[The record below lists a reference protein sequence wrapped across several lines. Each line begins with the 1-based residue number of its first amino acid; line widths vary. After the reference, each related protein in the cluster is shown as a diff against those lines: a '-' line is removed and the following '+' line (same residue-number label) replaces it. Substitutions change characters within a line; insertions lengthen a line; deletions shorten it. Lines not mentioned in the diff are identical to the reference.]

1 MRKVL
6 AGVCSVVMFMALFLV
21 AVQPQ
26 RWELR
31 NINDYLKGKFE
42 GISVT
47 SDGVLSLSP
56 KEETI
61 EAPAEEFF
69 LSLLV
74 TQGGTVYL
82 GTGHDGKIY
91 RKNDAGQF
99 ELYYKVPEQDI
110 FCLTQDSK
118 GILYAGSSPN
128 GKIYKI
134 TAQGKGEAFFNPQE
148 RYIWDLKFDEK
159 GVLLAAVG
167 ESGGI
172 YAISQRGEGQKFL
185 DSEENHILCLKMK
198 QDGGLYAGSGGK
210 GRLYLISP
218 QRRASILYESPFEEI
233 KSIALD
239 RSGNIY
245 VAAGGRSIKPKV
257 EAKPPVAARTDAE
270 VSITVTPSGARTDTQ
285 DVQTQLQKQP
295 SALFKVNSDGIA
307 ERLWSSPEEII
318 YSLVWNGVKR
328 ELIFGTGN
336 KGRIYAIDRNE
347 KVSLVV
353 QKQAEQ
359 IYFLQP
365 HGSGIYTLSNNP
377 SNLSIISVEQRFE
390 GEYTSRVFD
399 AKTLASWGRIEW
411 RAEVPSGT
419 TLQFQTRSGN
429 SSEPNQ
435 AWSDW
440 SPPYQKIEGEQIL
453 NPRARYLQFK
463 VIFKSQSGKISPRLQ
478 KISLFYLQ
486 TNLAPIISRVDLL
499 PANEVF
505 LKLPEQ
511 KEQIQ
516 GAEQDITEKAQNKNK
531 TMSYVV
537 SKKAERKGY
546 QTVVWDA
553 VDENGDM
560 LVYSI
565 VIRNENESQ
574 WRYLKRDWE
583 EKIFAF
589 DTLSFPDGIYFI
601 KVEANDKPLN
611 PLGMEL
617 QTEKISR
624 PLVID
629 NSLPIIRNFQVER
642 ERNTIK
648 VSFKALDSF
657 SHIKEVKFI
666 VRPNSWRVVF
676 PTDGICDSREEDF
689 NFGMTLPPNFD
700 DMITVRVEDTKGN
713 VGVHRATF

>member
-1 MRKVL
+1 MKKIFT
-6 AGVCSVVMFMALFLV
+6 GVSSIVIVSVLFLV

-31 NINDYLKGKFE
+31 HINDYLKGKFE

-47 SDGVLSLSP
+47 YDGVLSLSP
-56 KEETI
+56 KVETI
-61 EAPAEEFF
+61 EAPAEAFF

-91 RKNDAGQF
+91 KKNDAGQF

-110 FCLTQDSK
+110 FCLAQDSK
-118 GILYAGSSPN
+118 GNIYAGTSPN

-134 TAQGKGEAFFNPQE
+134 TSQGKGEPFFNPQE
-148 RYIWDLKFDEK
+148 RYIWDLKFDEQ

-172 YAISQRGEGQKFL
+172 YAINKRGEGQKFL
-185 DSEENHILCLKMK
+185 DSEENHILCLQMNRN
-198 QDGGLYAGSGGK
+198 GGLYAGSGGK
-210 GRLYLISP
+210 GRLYRISP

-233 KSIALD
+233 KSLVLD
-239 RSGNIY
+239 RAGNIY
-245 VAAGGRSIKPKV
+245 AAAGGRSIKPEV
-257 EAKPPVAARTDAE
+257 DTKPTLSSRPDAE
-270 VSITVTPSGARTDTQ
+270 VSITVTPSGISTQ
-285 DVQTQLQKQP
+285 DVQSQLQKQP
-295 SALFKVNSDGIA
+295 SAIYKVSSDGIA
-307 ERLWSSPEEII
+307 KRLWSSPEEMI
-318 YSLVWNGVKR
+318 YSLFWNEIKQ

-336 KGRIYAIDRNE
+336 KGRVYSINRNE
-347 KVSLVV
+347 KISLIV

-359 IYFLQP
+359 IYLLQP
-365 HGSGIYTLSNNP
+365 HGSGIYTLANNP
-377 SNLSIISVEQRFE
+377 SNLSIISAEQRFE
-390 GEYTSRVFD
+390 GDYTSLVFD

-411 RAEVPSGT
+411 RAVTPSGT

-435 AWSDW
+435 TWSDW
-440 SPPYQKIEGEQIL
+440 SPPYKKIEGEQIL
-453 NPRARYLQFK
+453 NPKARYLQFK
-463 VIFKSQSGKISPRLQ
+463 VIFKSQSGKISPSLQ
-478 KISLFYLQ
+478 RISLFYLQ
-486 TNLAPIISRVDLL
+486 TNLAPIISQINLL

-505 LKLPEQ
+505 LKLPDQ
-511 KEQIQ
+511 KEKIQ
-516 GAEQDITEKAQNKNK
+516 GAEQDITEKSKNK
-531 TMSYVV
+531 EKQLGYVV

-553 VDENGDM
+553 VDENGDI

-565 VIRNENESQ
+565 SIRNENENK
-574 WRYLKRDWE
+574 WRYLKRNWE
-583 EKIFAF
+583 EKVFAF

-601 KVEANDKPLN
+601 KIEAQDKSSN
-611 PLGMEL
+611 PLGIEL

-629 NSLPIIRNFQVER
+629 NSLPVIRNFQVAK

-648 VSFKALDSF
+648 VNFTAADSF
-657 SHIKEVKFI
+657 SHIKEVKFL
-666 VRPNSWRVVF
+666 VRPNTWQIVF
-676 PTDGICDSREEDF
+676 PTDGICDSREEGF
-689 NFGMTLPPNFD
+689 NFSVTLPANFD
-700 DMITVRVEDTKGN
+700 DMVTIRVEDAKGN
-713 VGVHRATF
+713 IGVHRGTF

>member
-1 MRKVL
+1 MKKVFV
-6 AGVCSVVMFMALFLV
+6 AGVCSVVMVMALFLL

-31 NINDYLKGKFE
+31 NINDYLNGEFE

-47 SDGVLSLSP
+47 YDGVLSLSP
-56 KEETI
+56 KEQTM

-74 TQGGTVYL
+74 TEGGTVYL

-91 RKNDAGQF
+91 RKNNAGQF

-110 FCLTQDSK
+110 FCLAQDSK
-118 GILYAGSSPN
+118 GNLYAGSSPN

-134 TAQGKGEAFFNPQE
+134 TAQSKGEPFFNPQE
-148 RYIWDLKFDEK
+148 RYIWDLKFDER

-172 YAISQRGEGQKFL
+172 YAISKRGEGQKFL
-185 DSEENHILCLKMK
+185 DSEENHILCLEMNRN
-198 QDGGLYAGSGGK
+198 GGLYAGSGGK
-210 GRLYLISP
+210 GRLYRISP
-218 QRRASILYESPFEEI
+218 QRRASILFESPFEEI

-239 RSGNIY
+239 RAGNIY
-245 VAAGGRSIKPKV
+245 AAAGGRSIKPKV
-257 EAKPPVAARTDAE
+257 KTKPPVSAGTDAE
-270 VSITVTPSGARTDTQ
+270 VSITVTPSGTSTQ
-285 DVQTQLQKQP
+285 DVQSPLQKQP
-295 SALFKVNSDGIA
+295 STLFKVNSKGIA
-307 ERLWSSPEEII
+307 KRLWSSPEEMI
-318 YSLVWNGVKR
+318 YSLFWNEIKK

-336 KGRIYAIDRNE
+336 KGRVYSIDRDE
-347 KVSLVV
+347 KVSLIV

-359 IYFLQP
+359 IYLLQP

-377 SNLSIISVEQRFE
+377 SNLSIISAEQRFE
-390 GEYTSRVFD
+390 GEYSSRVFD

-411 RAEVPSGT
+411 SANLPSGT

-429 SSEPNQ
+429 SSEPSQ
-435 AWSDW
+435 TWSDW

-486 TNLAPIISRVDLL
+486 TNLAPVILRVDLL

-505 LKLPEQ
+505 LKLPDQ

-516 GAEQDITEKAQNKNK
+516 GVEQDITEKAKNKNK
-531 TMSYVV
+531 TMSYAI

-565 VIRNENESQ
+565 AIRNENESQ

-601 KVEANDKPLN
+601 RVEAQDKPSN
-611 PLGMEL
+611 PLGIEL
-617 QTEKISR
+617 QTEKVSR
-624 PLVID
+624 PFVID
-629 NSLPIIRNFQVER
+629 NSLPIIRNFQAVR
-642 ERNTIK
+642 ERNTVK
-648 VSFKALDSF
+648 VSFTASDSF
-657 SHIKEVKFI
+657 SHIKEVKFL
-666 VRPNSWRVVF
+666 VRPNNWRIVF
-676 PTDGICDSREEDF
+676 PTDGICDSREEGF
-689 NFGMTLPPNFD
+689 NFSVTLPPDFD
-700 DMITVRVEDTKGN
+700 NMVTVKVEDAKGN

>member
-1 MRKVL
+1 MKKVF
-6 AGVCSVVMFMALFLV
+6 AGVCSVVIFMALFLV
-21 AVQPQ
+21 AVQPH

-31 NINDYLKGKFE
+31 NINDYLRGEFE

-47 SDGVLSLSP
+47 FDGVLSLSP
-56 KEETI
+56 KEETM

-74 TQGGTVYL
+74 TQGGRIYL

-91 RKNDAGQF
+91 RRNNEGQF
-99 ELYYKVPEQDI
+99 ELYFQVPEQDI
-110 FCLTQDSK
+110 FCLAQDSK
-118 GILYAGSSPN
+118 GNLYAGSSPN

-134 TAQGKGEAFFNPQE
+134 TSQGKGEPFFNPQE

-172 YAISQRGEGQKFL
+172 YAINQRGEGQKFL
-185 DSEENHILCLKMK
+185 DSEENHILCLEMNR
-198 QDGGLYAGSGGK
+198 DGGLYAGSGGK
-210 GRLYLISP
+210 GRLYRISP
-218 QRRASILYESPFEEI
+218 QRRALILYESPFEEI
-233 KSIALD
+233 KSITMD
-239 RSGNIY
+239 RAGNIY
-245 VAAGGRSIKPKV
+245 AAAGGRSIKPKM
-257 EAKPPVAARTDAE
+257 ETKPTVSAMPDAE
-270 VSITVTPSGARTDTQ
+270 VSITVTPSGTIAQ
-285 DVQTQLQKQP
+285 DVQSQLQKQP
-295 SALFKVNSDGIA
+295 STVYKVNSEGIA
-307 ERLWSSPEEII
+307 KRLWSSPDEMI
-318 YSLVWNGVKR
+318 YSLFWNEIKQ

-336 KGRIYAIDRNE
+336 KGRVYSIDRDE
-347 KVSLVV
+347 KVSLIV
-353 QKQAEQ
+353 QKEAEQ
-359 IYFLQP
+359 IYLLKP

-377 SNLSIISVEQRFE
+377 SNLSIISAEQRFE

-411 RAEVPSGT
+411 TAEMPSGT

-429 SSEPNQ
+429 SSVPTQ

-453 NPRARYLQFK
+453 NPKARYLQFK
-463 VIFKSQSGKISPRLQ
+463 AIFKSQSGKISPNLQ

-505 LKLPEQ
+505 LKLPDQ

-516 GAEQDITEKAQNKNK
+516 GAEQDITEKAKNK
-531 TMSYVV
+531 EKAMGYVV

-565 VIRNENESQ
+565 AIRNENESQ
-574 WRYLKRDWE
+574 WRYLKQDWE
-583 EKIFAF
+583 EKVFAF

-601 KVEANDKPLN
+601 RIEAQDKPSN
-611 PLGMEL
+611 PLGIEL
-617 QTEKISR
+617 QAEKISR
-624 PLVID
+624 PLLID
-629 NSLPIIRNFQVER
+629 NSLPVIRNFQVAR
-642 ERNTIK
+642 DRNTIK
-648 VSFKALDSF
+648 VSFTASDSF
-657 SHIKEVKFI
+657 SHIKEVKFL
-666 VRPNSWRVVF
+666 VRPNSWRIVF
-676 PTDGICDSREEDF
+676 PTDGICDSRQEGF
-689 NFGMTLPPNFD
+689 SFSITLPRDFD
-700 DMITVRVEDTKGN
+700 DMITVKVEDAKGN
-713 VGVHRATF
+713 IGVHRATF

>member
-1 MRKVL
+1 MKKVI
-6 AGVCSVVMFMALFLV
+6 AGICSVVIFMALLLV

-31 NINDYLKGKFE
+31 NISDYLKGKFE

-47 SDGVLSLSP
+47 YDGVLSLSP
-56 KEETI
+56 KEETM

-74 TQGGTVYL
+74 TEGGIVYL

-91 RKNDAGQF
+91 RRNNAGQF
-99 ELYYKVPEQDI
+99 DLYFRVPEQDI
-110 FCLTQDSK
+110 FCLAQDSK
-118 GILYAGSSPN
+118 GNLYAGSSPN

-134 TAQGKGEAFFNPQE
+134 TSQNRGEPFFNPQE
-148 RYIWDLKFDEK
+148 RYIWDLKFDGK
-159 GVLLAAVG
+159 GILMAAVG

-172 YAISQRGEGQKFL
+172 YAINQRGEGQKFL
-185 DSEENHILCLKMK
+185 NAEENHILCLERNR
-198 QDGGLYAGSGGK
+198 DGGLYAGSGGK
-210 GRLYLISP
+210 GRLYRISP

-233 KSIALD
+233 RSIALD
-239 RSGNIY
+239 RAGNIY
-245 VAAGGRSIKPKV
+245 AAAGGRSIKPTV
-257 EAKPPVAARTDAE
+257 EAKPVVSARPDAE
-270 VSITVTPSGARTDTQ
+270 VSITVTPSGTTAQ
-285 DVQTQLQKQP
+285 DVKSQLQKQP
-295 SALFKVNSDGIA
+295 GALFKVSSEGIA
-307 ERLWSSPEEII
+307 KRLWNSPEEMI
-318 YSLVWNGVKR
+318 YCLFWNEIRQEV
-328 ELIFGTGN
+328 IFGTGN
-336 KGRIYAIDRNE
+336 QGRVYSIDRNE
-347 KVSLVV
+347 KVSLIV

-359 IYFLQP
+359 IYLLKP
-365 HGSGIYTLSNNP
+365 HGAGIYTLSNNP
-377 SNLSIISVEQRFE
+377 SNLSIISAEQRFE

-399 AKTLASWGRIEW
+399 AKTLASWGRIQW
-411 RAEVPSGT
+411 NAEMPSGT

-435 AWSDW
+435 TWSDW

-453 NPRARYLQFK
+453 NPKARYLQFK

-486 TNLAPIISRVDLL
+486 TNLAPNLLKIDLL

-505 LKLPEQ
+505 LKLPDQ

-516 GAEQDITEKAQNKNK
+516 GVEQDITEKAENKDK
-531 TMSYVV
+531 SMGYVV

-565 VIRNENESQ
+565 AIRNENESH
-574 WRYLKRDWE
+574 WCTLKQDWE
-583 EKIFAF
+583 EKVFAF

-601 KVEANDKPLN
+601 KVEAQDKPSN
-611 PLGMEL
+611 PPEIEL
-617 QTEKISR
+617 KAEKISR

-629 NSLPIIRNFQVER
+629 NSLPVIRNFQVAK
-642 ERNTIK
+642 ERNRIN
-648 VSFKALDSF
+648 VSFTASDSF
-657 SHIKEVKFI
+657 SHIKEAKFL
-666 VRPNSWRVVF
+666 VRPNHWRIVF
-676 PTDGICDSREEDF
+676 PVDGICDSREESF
-689 NFGMTLPPNFD
+689 NFSIALPNDFD
-700 DMITVRVEDTKGN
+700 NMVTVKVEDAKGN
-713 VGVHRATF
+713 IGVHRATF